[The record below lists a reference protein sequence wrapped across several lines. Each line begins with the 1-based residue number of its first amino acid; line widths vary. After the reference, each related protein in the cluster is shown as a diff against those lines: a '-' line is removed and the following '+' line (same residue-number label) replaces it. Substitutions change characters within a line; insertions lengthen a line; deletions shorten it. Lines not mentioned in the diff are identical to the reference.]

1 MLDGHKKENS
11 SYDITKTVKTQNRHQ
26 EGAILMNIIQEMDK
40 KIITLMIE
48 SVETVEKAINLLL
61 LKNVLSDIL
70 DLGVSSLVKLIRIF

>member
-11 SYDITKTVKTQNRHQ
+11 SYDIIKAVKTQNRHQ

-48 SVETVEKAINLLL
+48 SVEKAINLLL
-61 LKNVLSDIL
+61 QKNVLSDIL
-70 DLGVSSLVKLIRIF
+70 NLGVSSLVKLIRIF